1 MALAV
6 FTKHQLAF
14 HMAGF
19 RNLISLVLEEDE
31 IYDVSPRVRC
41 VCGKE
46 HLQASDFNV
55 CGVLNE
61 DEVPVLLISAKNKI
75 PRKFEPKLPQKC
87 NRWNKCILGAP
98 IQSRNPTGNEDEQ
111 S

>member
-14 HMAGF
+14 HMGF

-31 IYDVSPRVRC
+31 MYDVSPRVRC
-41 VCGKE
+41 VCGEE

-61 DEVPVLLISAKNKI
+61 DEVPILLISAKKQD
-75 PRKFEPKLPQKC
+75 FEE
-87 NRWNKCILGAP
+87 I
-98 IQSRNPTGNEDEQ
+98 
-111 S
+111 